1 MSIITCKTGV
11 TVSNRLRVLI
21 TSVLIVPLL
30 SGCPIDQTRPDPEYA
45 AVMPEPIP
53 QMAEP
58 NGSIYQD
65 GHDVRLFEDIRAHR
79 VGDIITIMLTESTD
93 AQKSA
98 TTNASKENNVSV
110 TNPTLFGKPFDRGDK
125 NLEIG
130 AQSTQEFAGGGSS
143 AQSNRLEGQIAVTV
157 TEVFPNGNLRVRGEK
172 IIALNQGDESV
183 KVSGIVRSR
192 DISPQNSV
200 LSTQIADARIS
211 YGGRGTV
218 SNSNMLGWLSKFFMV
233 LLPL

>member
-1 MSIITCKTGV
+1 LCV
-11 TVSNRLRVLI
+11 
-21 TSVLIVPLL
+21 VPLL
-30 SGCPIDQTRPDPEYA
+30 AGCPVDQTRPDPDYA
-45 AVMPEPIP
+45 AAMPEPIP

-79 VGDIITIMLTESTD
+79 VGDILTIMLTESTD

-183 KVSGIVRSR
+183 RVSGIVRSR

>member
-1 MSIITCKTGV
+1 MRALCIMV
-11 TVSNRLRVLI
+11 TAGL
-21 TSVLIVPLL
+21 LL
-30 SGCPIDQTRPDPEYA
+30 SGCPIDQTRPDPDYA

-53 QMAEP
+53 QMAVP
-58 NGSIYQD
+58 DGSIYQE

-79 VGDIITIMLTESTD
+79 VGDILTVVLTESTD
-93 AQKSA
+93 ASKSA
-98 TTNASKENNVSV
+98 TTNASKENNVTV
-110 TNPTLFGKPFDRGDK
+110 TNPTLFGTPFNRGDK

-143 AQSNRLEGQIAVTV
+143 AQSNRLQGQIAVIV
-157 TEVFPNGNLRVRGEK
+157 TEVYPNGNLRVRGEK

-183 KVSGIVRSR
+183 RLSGIVRAR
-192 DISPQNSV
+192 DISPSNIV

-211 YGGRGTV
+211 YGGKGTV